1 MKLSGLDVDHE
12 YEFHLVMKTTA
23 GQYESN
29 RVTVRTHKMED
40 LSGIVVVFGEFNE
53 PEPVVSDMKQLL
65 DKVGATWQEDITS
78 DTTHLIAEVPR
89 GPKYEKALTS
99 SIPAVKPDWLVQC
112 EKNQKIQACTFSLC
126 VIRCSHTCILLACF
140 AILHCQCSYIIIW
153 KSIGSI

>member
-1 MKLSGLDVDHE
+1 MPTDTHTMKLSGLDVDHE

-23 GQYESN
+23 GKYESN

-53 PEPVVSDMKQLL
+53 PEPAVVSEMKQLL

-89 GPKYEKALTS
+89 GPKYDKALTS

-112 EKNQKIQACTFSLC
+112 EKNQKIQASYKRHFHC
-126 VIRCSHTCILLACF
+126 VASCKMTNDKHGC
-140 AILHCQCSYIIIW
+140 Y
-153 KSIGSI
+153 